1 MPSTRITH
9 TTVYKLSEL
18 DEATQQLAHSK
29 WQETNLDYDW
39 WDCTYTRVVEVASLL
54 GIEIDTCPVKLM
66 DGGIGKRHCI
76 GFTGF
81 SSQGDGAHF
90 EGAYS
95 YEKGSVA
102 RIKAAW
108 PKDETLQGIAKDLQ
122 QIQKKFFY
130 KLIAKVKHSGH
141 YSHSGCTSVEV
152 WHEHD
157 RYRDIGDAEQGI
169 TDELRSFMDWIYK
182 QLENEYEFLSS
193 FEQFKESAE
202 ANEYE
207 FDSSGVIV

>member
-9 TTVYKLSEL
+9 TTVYELSEL
-18 DEATQQLAHSK
+18 DEATQQRAHSK
-29 WQETNLDYDW
+29 WQETNLSYDW

-54 GIEIDTCPVKLM
+54 GIEISSMPKKTM
-66 DGGIGKRHCI
+66 GGHPYKEFSI
-76 GFTGF
+76 GFSGF

-90 EGAYS
+90 EGYYK
-95 YEKGSVA
+95 YEKCQ
-102 RIKAAW
+102 KALL
-108 PKDETLQGIAKDLQ
+108 PEDTVIQGIAKDLQ
-122 QIQKKFFY
+122 QTQKKFFY

-141 YSHSGCTSVEV
+141 YQHSGCTNIEV
-152 WHEHD
+152 SHAD
-157 RYRDIGDAEQGI
+157 DSYRDIGDAEDQVI
-169 TDELRSFMDWIYK
+169 SSLRRFMNWIYK
-182 QLENEYEFLSS
+182 QLENEYEFLNS